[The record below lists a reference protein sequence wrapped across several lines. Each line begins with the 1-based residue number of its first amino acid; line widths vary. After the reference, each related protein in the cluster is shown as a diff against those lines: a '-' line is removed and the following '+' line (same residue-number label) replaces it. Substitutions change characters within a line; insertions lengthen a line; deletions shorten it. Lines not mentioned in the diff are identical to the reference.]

1 MRKCLLCMSL
11 YPTCWSLSSRIY
23 RLSIVGNHALALA
36 YHGKLLG
43 IPVTCVMP
51 NIAPLTKITSC
62 QELGARV
69 ILHGSHILE
78 AREKADEYARDEV
91 R

>member
-1 MRKCLLCMSL
+1 
-11 YPTCWSLSSRIY
+11 
-23 RLSIVGNHALALA
+23 
-36 YHGKLLG
+36 
-43 IPVTCVMP
+43 MP

-78 AREKADEYARDEV
+78 AREKADEFARDEV
-91 R
+91 RHDSLELSLSSLD